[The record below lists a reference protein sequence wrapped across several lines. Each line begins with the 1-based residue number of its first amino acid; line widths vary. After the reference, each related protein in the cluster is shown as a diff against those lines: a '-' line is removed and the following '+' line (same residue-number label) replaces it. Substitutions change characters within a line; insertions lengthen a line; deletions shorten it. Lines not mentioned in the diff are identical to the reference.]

1 MVKVNDI
8 IQVDGYDDKWDGCI
22 MFVDEVCDGYI
33 LAGMYVPYK
42 GVTFLRL
49 EDNEYY
55 VVAKGVVWLS

>member
-1 MVKVNDI
+1 MVEVYDI
-8 IQVDGYDDKWDGCI
+8 IQVDGYDDEWDGCL

-49 EDNEYY
+49 EDDEYN
-55 VVAKGVVWLS
+55 VVARG